1 MWQEPPALQPMLSLA
16 IAAKLD
22 LQGRHEP
29 RGRRTDA
36 EHGGAND
43 RTSASKSLHP
53 RMATSTLI
61 PASIMPDEVLEGDF
75 QGGGDTLNFKDGRP
89 PLRNVCMRRVD
100 LDKAIGDIRT
110 LYNKPAL

>member
-1 MWQEPPALQPMLSLA
+1 MPVTFTVDAYP
-16 IAAKLD
+16 
-22 LQGRHEP
+22 GR
-29 RGRRTDA
+29 
-36 EHGGAND
+36 
-43 RTSASKSLHP
+43 
-53 RMATSTLI
+53 
-61 PASIMPDEVLEGDF
+61 IMPDEVLEGDF